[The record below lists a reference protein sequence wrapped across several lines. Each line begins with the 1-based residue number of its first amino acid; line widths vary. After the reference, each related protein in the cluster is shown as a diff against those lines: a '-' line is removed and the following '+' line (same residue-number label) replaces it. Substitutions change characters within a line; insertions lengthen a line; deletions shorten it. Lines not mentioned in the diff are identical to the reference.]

1 MTTPLYKYKTD
12 PLKLSM
18 RIDSRIHKRRPL
30 LLSPPSLLFHTA
42 TAFICFA
49 VIKKAQCVRI
59 PLSPSYQGTQQQHS
73 PLLNSLKNEQALPI
87 NWNKDQ
93 FWLNLIHSS
102 ELIEISS
109 RGVRSIASATLHQ
122 KSWAWNTAVNRLAG
136 VALAHE
142 ANCTASHQSLCW
154 IGDEGSILPS
164 EVYLVKVTGLSN
176 PIFSSQVL
184 RIFSQRADDACG
196 GLGGWGNG
204 RNIVPNISTYAVSS
218 CDVLNGHVV
227 IIYEPASRRI
237 SIVPQTFG
245 PMSYSL
251 IIVSSLVFLFGASS
265 AEEKS
270 KMAVHHQVIVFSVFS
285 VITSLM
291 ALVLAK
297 GIPFL
302 TMGDEVNFWAPA
314 CISLLYTLLTFINQN
329 CDNNDNNIFNNNN
342 NNGFGVRVNDS
353 CIYALTTIAVALY
366 RTPETPYVA
375 IIVSILA
382 IKQWQ
387 KIFEC
392 CHSGGNIL
400 LFKQLDIIFTTIHLC
415 MIIEVGLVPQFAE
428 IEDWPVYAAV
438 GTYITFTVALY
449 KKKVVVK

>member
-1 MTTPLYKYKTD
+1 MTTPLYKYRTD

-18 RIDSRIHKRRPL
+18 YTDSHIHKRH
-30 LLSPPSLLFHTA
+30 SSSSLLFSFHT

-59 PLSPSYQGTQQQHS
+59 PLSPSYQAGGPQQHS
-73 PLLNSLKNEQALPI
+73 PILNSLKNEQALPI
-87 NWNKDQ
+87 SWNKDQ

-109 RGVRSIASATLHQ
+109 RGVRSIASATLYQ

-142 ANCTASHQSLCW
+142 INCTATHQALCW

-176 PIFSSQVL
+176 PVFSSQAL

-204 RNIVPNISTYAVSS
+204 RKIVPDISTYAVSS

-251 IIVSSLVFLFGASS
+251 IIVSSLLFLFGASS
-265 AEEKS
+265 AEEES
-270 KMAVHHQVIVFSVFS
+270 KMAVHRQVIAFSVFS

-329 CDNNDNNIFNNNN
+329 SQKHSNNNR
-342 NNGFGVRVNDS
+342 FGVRVNDS
-353 CIYALTTIAVALY
+353 CIYALATIAVALY
-366 RTPETPYVA
+366 RTSETPYVA

-392 CHSGGNIL
+392 HSGGDDNGDIL

-438 GTYITFTVALY
+438 GTYITFIVALY

>member
-1 MTTPLYKYKTD
+1 
-12 PLKLSM
+12 
-18 RIDSRIHKRRPL
+18 
-30 LLSPPSLLFHTA
+30 
-42 TAFICFA
+42 
-49 VIKKAQCVRI
+49 
-59 PLSPSYQGTQQQHS
+59 
-73 PLLNSLKNEQALPI
+73 
-87 NWNKDQ
+87 
-93 FWLNLIHSS
+93 
-102 ELIEISS
+102 
-109 RGVRSIASATLHQ
+109 
-122 KSWAWNTAVNRLAG
+122 
-136 VALAHE
+136 
-142 ANCTASHQSLCW
+142 
-154 IGDEGSILPS
+154 
-164 EVYLVKVTGLSN
+164 
-176 PIFSSQVL
+176 
-184 RIFSQRADDACG
+184 
-196 GLGGWGNG
+196 
-204 RNIVPNISTYAVSS
+204 
-218 CDVLNGHVV
+218 
-227 IIYEPASRRI
+227 
-237 SIVPQTFG
+237 
-245 PMSYSL
+245 MSYSL